1 MISQWLIWTNPTL
14 LSCQSIHTGR
24 LQWFTEVKNWMPPVY
39 WWTFKHRD
47 KRTGLVFR
55 LLRVINSILLGEIGA
70 TTPPSKL
77 CYAQPQI
84 RRRII
89 GKSFPEMFKVCRAC
103 NAYIWSTQ
111 RIRIQSSCFINTSAE
126 CKSRKNLHSL
136 VVTRAYTHTPVVSVL
151 VSFLFDECDN
161 RRPCTIN
168 CQALNNSTDC
178 WVATIV
184 QLFCHEHLLANSV

>member
-1 MISQWLIWTNPTL
+1 MISQWLIWTNSTL

-55 LLRVINSILLGEIGA
+55 LLGVINAILLGEIGA
-70 TTPPSKL
+70 TTPPSKI

-136 VVTRAYTHTPVVSVL
+136 IVTRAYTHPC
-151 VSFLFDECDN
+151 SFCACFVFVW
-161 RRPCTIN
+161 
-168 CQALNNSTDC
+168 
-178 WVATIV
+178 WVWQPPSMYD
-184 QLFCHEHLLANSV
+184 QLPSPKQF